1 MTHLPRMRRARAA
14 GPLAAMLA
22 AGVGFA
28 SLASCAASPPAIS
41 GEVGELSEAMAL
53 AWKLL
58 ADNKSVDGILLLKKP
73 DPAIASLLKEI
84 AKVCG
89 ESADRLAAIAARE
102 RIPLDETGLPR
113 AEQRVRSQI
122 AGATTRE
129 LLMSSGATFERRVLL
144 TQVEALGYGMALLA
158 EVSAQLRAAGLDSDA
173 DAIAADATTL
183 ASLRKRVVDLL
194 AVEIA
199 MPDGGGSSPASS

>member
-1 MTHLPRMRRARAA
+1 MTKQGRTRRRVGASLLPVLLLAGAA
-14 GPLAAMLA
+14 TVP
-22 AGVGFA
+22 
-28 SLASCAASPPAIS
+28 LASCTASPPAIS
-41 GEVGELSEAMAL
+41 GEVGERSEAMAL

-73 DPAIASLLKEI
+73 DPAIASLLREI
-84 AKVCG
+84 SRVCG
-89 ESADRLAAIAARE
+89 ETADRIAAIAARE

-113 AEQRVRSQI
+113 AEQRVRAEI
-122 AGATTRE
+122 RATRTRE

-158 EVSAQLRAAGLDSDA
+158 EVSAQLRTAGLEA
-173 DAIAADATTL
+173 DAQTIAADGTTL